1 MILHSYEKKILVKIP
16 PTAFQLSILE
26 SNIEKKLK
34 YKILKGK
41 KEVDGEIDL
50 DCANSF
56 DIDNESFLMRISP
69 DKLEIY
75 RTKKKKN
82 EKK

>member
-16 PTAFQLSILE
+16 PTAVQLAILE